1 MTEKQP
7 KEQAY
12 NNQTT
17 VFVGHLP
24 KSMTENEIREKFVTC
39 GKISRLMM
47 QYYEDKKSK
56 GSCFIEFEDEK
67 GAERACQRDGSLL
80 NKQYIRVNMAERKP
94 KKTHYTHM
102 SRQTQKKMNNAYC
115 AFVGK
120 VSNITTESSLVKVF
134 SKCGKVMRVNIP
146 TWRKNKRRGFAI
158 VEFAAIASVDKAV
171 ELNGITLDGKQLMV
185 MRLEDVMKN
194 QEEKRQQQKEN
205 TQKKQMQQKQK
216 NEKKQQKG
224 IQEEYVDKDFDK
236 DFSNDEMEEENQ
248 QQNNELMKEM
258 QKMEKKK
265 QQEDEVDL
273 LEEELLKVEN
283 NDEEMKEE
291 KMNEEDDDDD
301 MQEFDFTY

>member
-1 MTEKQP
+1 MTEKE
-7 KEQAY
+7 KAY

-24 KSMTENEIREKFVTC
+24 KTMTEQEVKEKFVTC

-67 GAERACQRDGSLL
+67 GAERACARDGSLL
-80 NKQYIRVNMAERKP
+80 NQQYIRVNMAERKP
-94 KKTHYTHM
+94 KRTNYTHM
-102 SRQTQKKMNNAYC
+102 SKQSQKKMNNAYC

-120 VSNITTESSLVKVF
+120 ISNITTESSLVRVF

-158 VEFAAIASVDKAV
+158 VEFAAIVSVDKAV
-171 ELNGITLDGKQLMV
+171 ELNGMTLDGKQLLI

-194 QEEKRQQQKEN
+194 N
-205 TQKKQMQQKQK
+205 
-216 NEKKQQKG
+216 NEKKQQQKQQAQKKEKKQKEKKG

-236 DFSNDEMEEENQ
+236 DFSNEMEEDIQ
-248 QQNNELMKEM
+248 QEDISQEMRKELK
-258 QKMEKKK
+258 KMEKIEKKK
-265 QQEDEVDL
+265 QQIDEVDL

-283 NDEEMKEE
+283 GDEEKEDEHE
-291 KMNEEDDDDD
+291 KQMEEDDDD